1 MAKFINKKEQVYDL
15 KLTSYGHY
23 LLSIGTFKPAYYT
36 FLDDNVIYDAEYA
49 GRTTEG
55 QNEIHKR
62 IKDETQYLES
72 LTFFRDIE
80 SGSATTEGGL
90 NFFEVD
96 MMPTLMIA
104 DPDIFRF
111 NSVIGDAFLDG
122 PSQNAPAWKIVTL
135 QGSIT
140 SSTLIDADNND
151 RIPQINME
159 LKYKL
164 ATKEKFFDYNPKGVR
179 DIIDETAIFI
189 DDHSIEF
196 ESADPLL
203 YVEEVNTETL
213 MENFEIEVFQVLT
226 GSNSGSVPDTLIRKY
241 FKKMTPQVVNGFME
255 TPTQE
260 AFGGRLSSSSVE
272 YYFDILTDSM
282 VDQERACLGAEFFN
296 KQTYYVD
303 IDFECE
309 DTISG
314 VGDVYFDIY
323 GTATE
328 PEICQD

>member
-1 MAKFINKKEQVYDL
+1 
-15 KLTSYGHY
+15 
-23 LLSIGTFKPAYYT
+23 
-36 FLDDNVIYDAEYA
+36 
-49 GRTTEG
+49 
-55 QNEIHKR
+55 
-62 IKDETQYLES
+62 
-72 LTFFRDIE
+72 
-80 SGSATTEGGL
+80 
-90 NFFEVD
+90 
-96 MMPTLMIA
+96 
-104 DPDIFRF
+104 
-111 NSVIGDAFLDG
+111 
-122 PSQNAPAWKIVTL
+122 
-135 QGSIT
+135 
-140 SSTLIDADNND
+140 
-151 RIPQINME
+151 ME

-203 YVEEVNTETL
+203 YVEEVNTET
-213 MENFEIEVFQVLT
+213 
-226 GSNSGSVPDTLIRKY
+226 SNSGTVPDTLIRKY

-309 DTISG
+309 DVIG
-314 VGDVYFDIY
+314 GDTYFDIY

>member
-36 FLDDNVIYDAEYA
+36 FLDDNVIYDAQYA

-80 SGSATTEGGL
+80 SGSATTDGSL

-96 MMPTLMIA
+96 MMPTLVVA

-122 PSQNAPAWKIVTL
+122 PTQIAPAWKVATL

-159 LKYKL
+159 LRYKL
-164 ATKEKFFDYNPKGVR
+164 STKETFYDFNPEDIR
-179 DIIDETAIFI
+179 DIIDETSTFI
-189 DDHSIEF
+189 DNYVIQL

-226 GSNSGSVPDTLIRKY
+226 GSVPDTLVRKH
-241 FKKMTPQVVNGFME
+241 FKKMVPQVVNGFME
-255 TPTQE
+255 TSTQE
-260 AFGGRLSSSSVE
+260 TFEGELLSSSVE

-282 VDQERACLGAEFFN
+282 VDQARACIGAEFFN

-309 DTISG
+309 DVIG
-314 VGDVYFDIY
+314 GDVYFDIY